1 MYFRSFVF
9 YDSLDLRTLRPRF
22 AGLGP
27 GWLRV
32 KAAVFT
38 VQGTVLAL
46 ATEMG
51 SAAPEPTWFTRLAF
65 FLFHVVT
72 KFVERIMGGCE
83 SISTRRV
90 LSLWKRQKRRVVAT
104 QLGDSF
110 TSRSCAQRVLI
121 KETPAGSATSHV
133 HAQ

>member
-1 MYFRSFVF
+1 M
-9 YDSLDLRTLRPRF
+9 
-22 AGLGP
+22 
-27 GWLRV
+27 
-32 KAAVFT
+32 
-38 VQGTVLAL
+38 QGTVLAL

-65 FLFHVVT
+65 FLFHMVT
-72 KFVERIMGGCE
+72 KFVERIMGGRE

-90 LSLWKRQKRRVVAT
+90 LSLWKRQKRRVVT
-104 QLGDSF
+104 MQLGDSF